1 MGRPKKTEQE
11 VKDRAEERVFT
22 ASEVHQLIEKISL
35 KNSCRIYTMDEVATI
50 LRCTNSYV
58 QNLRKAGLIK
68 CLNLG
73 CYKVRKEE
81 LERFLR
87 DNEGMDLRDPFNV
100 RPISEDTMPLKK
112 LL

>member
-1 MGRPKKTEQE
+1 MPRLKSTEQGR
-11 VKDRAEERVFT
+11 KASEEKIFT

-35 KNSCRIYTMDEVATI
+35 KNSCRLYTMEEIATI
-50 LRCTNSYV
+50 LRCSNSYV
-58 QNLRKAGLIK
+58 QNLRKAGLLK

-100 RPISEDTMPLKK
+100 HPIGDCGENAG
-112 LL
+112 

>member
-1 MGRPKKTEQE
+1 MKEEQVMHPKMLYTLRE
-11 VKDRAEERVFT
+11 VA
-22 ASEVHQLIEKISL
+22 QLIGSNE
-35 KNSCRIYTMDEVATI
+35 A
-50 LRCTNSYV
+50 YV

-68 CLNLG
+68 CIQLG
-73 CYKVRKEE
+73 RYKVRHEE